1 MEKLGSKVT
10 DFYGILRLIIF
21 RKSVEKIQFLLTS
34 DKNNVYFTW
43 RPYAFFIISRSIVRG
58 MRNVSDQFFG
68 ENQIKYTRIAINNPL
83 FGPENRTVHEIMW
96 KNIVEPYRLQ
106 MTI

>member
-1 MEKLGSKVT
+1 
-10 DFYGILRLIIF
+10 
-21 RKSVEKIQFLLTS
+21 
-34 DKNNVYFTW
+34 
-43 RPYAFFIISRSIVRG
+43 

-106 MTI
+106 MTIWNGAYTLHAGYLRPQTHTQMTYYFLQQRYANASQCYVWTYVACLLLHIKSDRLL